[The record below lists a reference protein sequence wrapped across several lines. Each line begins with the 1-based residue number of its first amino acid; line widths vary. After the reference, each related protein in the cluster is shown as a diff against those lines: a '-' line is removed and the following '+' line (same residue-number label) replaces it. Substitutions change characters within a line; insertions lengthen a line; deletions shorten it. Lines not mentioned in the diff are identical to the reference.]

1 MANLQYTVVTRV
13 FSQSYG
19 AYHKRDTLELLRRNP
34 RLTLLP
40 LKRWPICKILSLNAI
55 TNQREANL
63 KILLHA
69 PKSLSLGSLT
79 VLITRATF
87 WNSHDEMLT

>member
-1 MANLQYTVVTRV
+1 MANLQYTVTRV

-40 LKRWPICKILSLNAI
+40 LKRWPICKILSRI
-55 TNQREANL
+55 
-63 KILLHA
+63 
-69 PKSLSLGSLT
+69 
-79 VLITRATF
+79 
-87 WNSHDEMLT
+87 